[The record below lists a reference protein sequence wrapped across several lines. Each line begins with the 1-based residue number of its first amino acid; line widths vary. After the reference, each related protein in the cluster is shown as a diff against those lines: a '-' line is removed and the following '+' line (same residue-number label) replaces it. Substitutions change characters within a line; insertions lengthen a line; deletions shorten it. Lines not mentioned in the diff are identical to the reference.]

1 VPQVPKAFY
10 DESAMG
16 AGFTHNPV
24 LAAQRR
30 QVRRY
35 LAAAGPSLQVLDLGC
50 GAGTTS
56 AVLFGDRDRFR
67 VTGADVSTK
76 ALQQYR
82 STTSNPGVLLDA
94 QHLPFPDDAFDVVVS
109 DDVIEHLVD
118 TDAYAREIHRVL
130 RPGGWLFLTTPNLAA
145 WFNRLGLLAGV
156 QPAFSEVSFEKVFG
170 RPGWDIV
177 GHLRLFTHRSI
188 NEFLGHHR
196 FEVVECVG
204 ARFDAL
210 PKRLTR
216 LDGLLARRASIAGNT
231 VIVARPV

>member
-1 VPQVPKAFY
+1 MPQVPKGFY

-24 LAAQRR
+24 LAAQRA
-30 QVRRY
+30 QVRRHLTAREGRY
-35 LAAAGPSLQVLDLGC
+35 QVLDLGC

-56 AVLFGDRDRFR
+56 AVLFDDHDRFR
-67 VTGADVSTK
+67 VTGADVSTT

-82 STTSNPGVLLDA
+82 ATTTNPGVLLDA
-94 QHLPFPDDAFDVVVS
+94 QRLPFPDNTFDVVVS
-109 DDVIEHLVD
+109 DDVVEHLVD

-130 RPGGWLFLTTPNLAA
+130 RPDGWLFLTTPNLAA
-145 WFNRLGLLAGV
+145 WFNRLGLLVGV

-188 NEFLGHHR
+188 KEFLDHHG
-196 FEVVECVG
+196 FTLVECVG

-210 PKRLTR
+210 PKRLTAI
-216 LDGLLARRASIAGNT
+216 DGLLARRASIAGNT
-231 VIVARPV
+231 VIVARPR